1 MSDIGL
7 LPQIGETPNME
18 EFPLSGNSSTLT
30 SHLALL
36 DYWSQP
42 ARPCWMWSSSDIE
55 ASKCVFILFGIIY
68 IWLCNLYDYL
78 ENKRDIYLF
87 DSVFVNME

>member
-1 MSDIGL
+1 MTTSKQSLHHRAATNITMVTSYIWCDVTQGLSLMSDIGL

-42 ARPCWMWSSSDIE
+42 ARPCWM
-55 ASKCVFILFGIIY
+55 
-68 IWLCNLYDYL
+68 
-78 ENKRDIYLF
+78 
-87 DSVFVNME
+87 